1 MEAFIDSSITFS
13 IFLKHCLEVDLEI
26 GLVNRNR
33 SLKVFNR
40 LFALILLIILS
51 PLFLLVA
58 ISIFIEDGMPIFF
71 KQKRVGINYT
81 FFHIYKF
88 RSMKKNTPNVATHL
102 LENPGQYLLKI
113 GGVLRKL
120 SFDELPN
127 LINIIKGEMVF
138 VGPRP
143 ALYNQDDLMTLR
155 VATGV
160 DKLKPGI
167 TGWAQINGRDDISI
181 EKKVQLEQEYLYKRS
196 ILFDFEIIIKTFTN
210 VLFSKGVSH

>member
-1 MEAFIDSSITFS
+1 MNRLIAIF
-13 IFLKHCLEVDLEI
+13 IFL
-26 GLVNRNR
+26 
-33 SLKVFNR
+33 
-40 LFALILLIILS
+40 LLSPIILVVA
-51 PLFLLVA
+51 LL
-58 ISIFIEDGMPIFF
+58 IFIEDGSPIFF
-71 KQKRVGINYT
+71 KQKRVGVNYT

-102 LENPGQYLLKI
+102 LSDPEQYLLKI
-113 GGVLRKL
+113 GRILRKL
-120 SFDELPN
+120 SLDELPN

-143 ALYNQDDLMTLR
+143 ALYNQDDLMDLR

-181 EKKVQLEQEYLYKRS
+181 EKKVQLEQEYMYKRS
-196 ILFDFEIIIKTFTN
+196 TLFDIEIIIKTFTN

>member
-1 MEAFIDSSITFS
+1 M
-13 IFLKHCLEVDLEI
+13 L
-26 GLVNRNR
+26 
-33 SLKVFNR
+33 NR
-40 LFALILLIILS
+40 LFALIVLVILS
-51 PLFLLVA
+51 PIFLAVALV
-58 ISIFIEDGMPIFF
+58 IFIEDGSPIFF

-81 FFHIYKF
+81 FFNIYKF

-102 LENPGQYLLKI
+102 LTNPEQYLLKI
-113 GGVLRKL
+113 GAFVRKTSL
-120 SFDELPN
+120 DELPN

-143 ALYNQDDLMTLR
+143 ALYNQDDLMIFR

-196 ILFDFEIIIKTFTN
+196 TLFDIEIIIKTFTN

>member
-1 MEAFIDSSITFS
+1 M
-13 IFLKHCLEVDLEI
+13 L
-26 GLVNRNR
+26 
-33 SLKVFNR
+33 NR
-40 LFALILLIILS
+40 LFAFILLIPLS
-51 PLFLLVA
+51 PFFLLVA
-58 ISIFIEDGMPIFF
+58 IVILIEDGFPVFF

-102 LENPGQYLLKI
+102 LTNPEQYLLKI
-113 GGVLRKL
+113 GKFIRKTSL
-120 SFDELPN
+120 DELPN

-143 ALYNQDDLMTLR
+143 ALYNQDDLMSLR
-155 VATGV
+155 VAAGI

-167 TGWAQINGRDDISI
+167 TGWAQINGRDEISI
-181 EKKVQLEQEYLYKRS
+181 EAKVNLEKEYLDKKS
-196 ILFDFEIIIKTFTN
+196 FLFDLNILIKTFTN

>member
-1 MEAFIDSSITFS
+1 M
-13 IFLKHCLEVDLEI
+13 L
-26 GLVNRNR
+26 
-33 SLKVFNR
+33 NR
-40 LFALILLIILS
+40 LFALIVLIILS
-51 PLFLLVA
+51 PIFLAVA
-58 ISIFIEDGMPIFF
+58 LAIFIEDGSPIFF

-81 FFHIYKF
+81 FFNIYKF

-102 LENPGQYLLKI
+102 LENPASYLLKI

-120 SFDELPN
+120 SLDELPN
-127 LINIIKGEMVF
+127 LINIIKGEMAF

-143 ALYNQDDLMTLR
+143 ALYNQDDLMALR
-155 VATGV
+155 VAAGV

-167 TGWAQINGRDDISI
+167 TGWAQINGRDDITI

-196 ILFDFEIIIKTFTN
+196 TLFDIEIIIKTFTN

>member
-1 MEAFIDSSITFS
+1 M
-13 IFLKHCLEVDLEI
+13 
-26 GLVNRNR
+26 
-33 SLKVFNR
+33 FNR
-40 LFALILLIILS
+40 LLALLILIFFS
-51 PLFLLVA
+51 PIFIMVS
-58 ISIFIEDGMPIFF
+58 IVIFIEDGFPVFF
-71 KQKRVGINYT
+71 TQKRVGINYS
-81 FFHIYKF
+81 FFNIYKF

-102 LENPGQYLLKI
+102 LTNPDQYLLKI
-113 GGVLRKL
+113 GKFIRKTSL
-120 SFDELPN
+120 DELPN

-181 EKKVQLEQEYLYKRS
+181 EKKVELEQEYLQKKS
-196 ILFDFEIIIKTFTN
+196 FLFDVEILIKTFTN
-210 VLFSKGVSH
+210 VLFSRGVSH

>member
-1 MEAFIDSSITFS
+1 M
-13 IFLKHCLEVDLEI
+13 L
-26 GLVNRNR
+26 
-33 SLKVFNR
+33 NR
-40 LFALILLIILS
+40 LFALFLLVILS
-51 PLFLLVA
+51 PLFLIVA
-58 ISIFIEDGMPIFF
+58 IVILIEDGFPVFF
-71 KQKRVGINYT
+71 TQRRVGINYS
-81 FFHIYKF
+81 FFYIYKF
-88 RSMKKNTPNVATHL
+88 RSMKKDTPNVATHL
-102 LENPGQYLLKI
+102 LSNPAQYLLKI
-113 GGVLRKL
+113 GSLLRNL
-120 SFDELPN
+120 SLDELPN

-181 EKKVQLEQEYLYKRS
+181 EKKVQLEQEYMKKRS
-196 ILFDFEIIIKTFTN
+196 TLFDIEIIIKTFTN

>member
-1 MEAFIDSSITFS
+1 MI
-13 IFLKHCLEVDLEI
+13 
-26 GLVNRNR
+26 
-33 SLKVFNR
+33 NR
-40 LFALILLIILS
+40 LLALTLIIIFS
-51 PLFLLVA
+51 PLFLIVA
-58 ISIFIEDGMPIFF
+58 FVILIEDGFPVFF
-71 KQKRVGINYT
+71 TQKRVGINYS
-81 FFHIYKF
+81 FFNIYKF

-102 LENPGQYLLKI
+102 LINPDQYLLKI
-113 GGVLRKL
+113 GKLIRKTSL
-120 SFDELPN
+120 DELPN

-181 EKKVQLEQEYLYKRS
+181 ERKVQLEQEYLHKRS
-196 ILFDFEIIIKTFTN
+196 ILLDIEIIIKTFTN